1 MPSKH
6 HHFLLRFDRTLSNSL
21 AKQFAILA
29 VLLVITLLL
38 SFLFLSFSGSDWRA
52 FCDNKDLKPWLLPI
66 YLLIDANALNVLYLG
81 GNVHGWML
89 IVSSLTYL
97 CGVIIFNGML
107 VGVIVNAIGK
117 RVEDHNNGL
126 THYLQSGHYIIMG
139 YDEMVPSIIEDIFG
153 KDKDAYVLLLTG
165 YDVIK
170 VKEMLKKSVAKKQL
184 SQVIVNYGQR
194 TASEYYDEIHLES
207 AAEIF
212 IVGRRINPSHDAV
225 NVECVDSICSYL
237 KNVKTGQKPK
247 RITCVF
253 EDLDTYAAFK
263 TSEIFEEVRDLDI
276 EFVPYNFYTGWAKQ
290 VFLTRSYKEKR
301 DPLKAIPYPSVYGD
315 GIGPDDKKF
324 VHLVFVGTTN
334 FAVSFAMEAAH
345 MLHFPNFDEKTKRPK
360 TRITFIEL
368 NAEKEMAL
376 FKTRNRHLF
385 ELQDP
390 IYTDLSKKS
399 CHCSEVEAVN
409 QDKMVQQ
416 KNSFLDVEFEFINGD
431 VFSDEVQ
438 QLIETWANDKE
449 GQYLSIFLSMTIQ
462 RSNFIMGMNMPDSVY
477 YNEIPVFIRQDRAD
491 DFVTNLR
498 ESDLEL
504 AKEKGF
510 KYSQVVNNEL
520 ISKEYKGRYANIY
533 PFGMDDMAYCSD
545 ETAFKRAKLINYL
558 YSTADYNTSRFT
570 DILVLDATS
579 ESEIW
584 ADANRYWKELTVALK
599 WSNLYCAYS
608 IPCKLATLRVVRG
621 LQPDDTS
628 RDQDYLSDDEI
639 NLVAH
644 MEHNRWNIEKLL
656 MGFRKAKES
665 EDRYTHSEFKDDLK
679 KNKEIFIHHD
689 IRPFDEL
696 PDGTKQLDF
705 EIAKYIPWI
714 LKMTE

>member
-1 MPSKH
+1 MASKH
-6 HHFLLRFDRTLSNSL
+6 HNLLLRFDRTLSNSL
-21 AKQFAILA
+21 AKQFGILA
-29 VLLVITLLL
+29 VLLVVTLLL

-52 FCDNKDLKPWLLPI
+52 FCDSQSLKPWLLPI

-89 IVSSLTYL
+89 IVSSVTYL
-97 CGVIIFNGML
+97 CGIIIFNGML

-165 YDVIK
+165 YDVLK
-170 VKEMLKKSVAKKQL
+170 VKEWLKKSVAKKQL
-184 SQVIVNYGQR
+184 NQVIVNYGQR

-207 AAEIF
+207 AAEIY
-212 IVGRRINPSHDAV
+212 IVGHRSNSSHDAV

-237 KNVKTGQKPK
+237 KNSKTEQKPK

-301 DPLKAIPYPSVYGD
+301 DPLRAIPYPSVYGD
-315 GIGPDDKKF
+315 GIGPDDKRF

-345 MLHFPNFDEKTKRPK
+345 MLHFPNFDEKTNQPK

-390 IYTDLSKKS
+390 IFVDLSKNS
-399 CHCSEVEAVN
+399 SPYSNVEAAN
-409 QDKMVQQ
+409 QDQPAQQ
-416 KNSFLDVEFEFINGD
+416 KNNFLDVEFEFIKGD
-431 VFSDEVQ
+431 VFTDEVQ
-438 QLIETWANDKE
+438 QLIETWAKDKE
-449 GQYLSIFLSMTIQ
+449 GQYLSIFLSMADQ
-462 RSNFIMGMNMPDSVY
+462 RSNFIMGMNMPDAVY
-477 YNEIPVFIRQDRAD
+477 HNEIPVFIRQDRAD

-498 ESDLEL
+498 ESDLEM
-504 AKEKGF
+504 AKKKGF

-520 ISKEYKGRYANIY
+520 KSKEYKGRYANIY

-558 YSTADYNTSRFT
+558 YKTADYNTSRFT
-570 DILVLDATS
+570 DTLVLDATS
-579 ESEIW
+579 EREIW

-608 IPCKLATLRVVRG
+608 IPCKLATLRVMRG

-628 RDQDYLSDDEI
+628 RDQDYLSNDEI

-644 MEHNRWNIEKLL
+644 MEHNRWNVEKLL

-665 EDRYTHSEFKDDLK
+665 EDRYAHAEFKDDLK
-679 KNKEIFIHHD
+679 KNKDIFIHHD
-689 IRPFDEL
+689 IKPFDEL
-696 PDGTKQLDF
+696 PESTQQLDY
-705 EIAKYIPWI
+705 EIAKYIPWL